1 MKTIN
6 PAGAYCFFSG
16 LRYNQ
21 AVWFIIPEDIPG
33 GVVMAGRIVRRHVA
47 VVLLWVFIS
56 VTVAAAEKPV
66 PSLAA
71 LRQKIDTYLK
81 SSALSQSRAGIK
93 IVSLKT
99 GETLY
104 SRDNKLLFHPASTL
118 KLFTTATALKK
129 LGGAFR
135 LRTVVYADSQDINE
149 GTLRGNLYLKGFADP
164 QLSTN
169 TLSWIAGQLRSRGIE
184 RVDGGLVCDETYLD
198 NWYYGKGWMWD
209 DASSVHYAPIGGL
222 SVNNNCVVV
231 RVSPGSG
238 VGEAPSVV
246 LEPQIS
252 YVTIKNT
259 AITVESQ
266 SNGTLKV
273 ERRWRER
280 ENVIAVTGEIN
291 IRQPEKTFTIDV
303 TQPALYT
310 CLLFYDILAA
320 NKIAVSGKVEIN
332 AVANGV
338 AEFLSYTSAPLY
350 EIIKVI
356 NKKSNNLYAELL
368 LKTLGAELQAPPGT
382 AGKGVTEIKAFL
394 RQLGIDGTSLEIV
407 DGSGV
412 SRYNLISPGQLVD
425 LLVGI
430 YRDEDLREA
439 FIDSL
444 AIAGVDG
451 TLKGRMRHTPA
462 EGGVRAKTGSMTGVS
477 AIAGYA
483 ATQDTE
489 PVVFSIMIENFVV
502 DQGVITDIQDRIL
515 VLISSFSRNR

>member
-1 MKTIN
+1 
-6 PAGAYCFFSG
+6 
-16 LRYNQ
+16 
-21 AVWFIIPEDIPG
+21 
-33 GVVMAGRIVRRHVA
+33 
-47 VVLLWVFIS
+47 VFIS
-56 VTVAAAEKPV
+56 VSVVTAVVTAEQPES
-66 PSLAA
+66 SLVT

-99 GETLY
+99 GQTIY

-118 KLFTTATALKK
+118 KLFTTGTALKK
-129 LGGAFR
+129 LGGGFR
-135 LRTVVYADSQDINE
+135 SRTAVYADSQDITE

-164 QLSTN
+164 QLSTDA
-169 TLSWIAGQLRSRGIE
+169 LSWIAGQLRSRGIG
-184 RVDGGLVCDETYLD
+184 RVSGDLVCDETYLD

-231 RVSPGSG
+231 GVSPGSG
-238 VGEAPSVV
+238 VGEAPVV
-246 LEPQIS
+246 ILEPQIS

-259 AITVESQ
+259 AFTVDSQ
-266 SNGTLKV
+266 TGSTLKV

-280 ENVIAVTGEIN
+280 EDMIAVTGGVSIG
-291 IRQPEKTFTIDV
+291 QPERTFTIDI
-303 TQPALYT
+303 TQPARYT
-310 CLLFYDILAA
+310 CQLFSDILAA
-320 NKIAVSGKVEIN
+320 NNIGIEGKIEIGV
-332 AVANGV
+332 VADGS
-338 AEFLSYTSAPLY
+338 AEFLSYASTPLF
-350 EIIKVI
+350 EIIKDI

-382 AGKGVTEIKAFL
+382 AGKGIAEVKAFL
-394 RQLGIDGTSLEIV
+394 RQLGIDGTTLEIV

-412 SRYNLISPGQLVD
+412 SRYNLISPDQLAD

-439 FIDSL
+439 FIGSL

-451 TLKGRMRHTPA
+451 TLKGRMRHTQA
-462 EGGVRAKTGSMTGVS
+462 EGRVRAKTGSMSGVS

-483 ATQDTE
+483 ATQDAE
-489 PVVFSIMIENFVV
+489 PVVFSIMIEHFVI
-502 DQGVITDIQDRIL
+502 DPGVITDIQDRII